1 MELGGGRMHE
11 LAGLSID
18 EWGSVVAII
27 GGIGA
32 VIGLIIKMTSIMNRL
47 ENSIDTL
54 NSTLN
59 NLVND
64 NHDLKIQV
72 NHLEDRFEEHVGE
85 AKVRNQKIKAL
96 EHEVFEKGN
105 H

>member
-1 MELGGGRMHE
+1 MHVFE
-11 LAGLSID
+11 GLSID
-18 EWGSVVAII
+18 EWGSVVAIL

-32 VIGLIIKMTSIMNRL
+32 AIALIVKMTSIMNRL
-47 ENSIDTL
+47 ESSIDTL

-64 NHDLKIQV
+64 NRDLKIRL
-72 NHLEDRFEEHVGE
+72 NHIEDRFEEHIGE

-96 EHEVFEKGN
+96 EHEVFERGKDK
-105 H
+105 

>member
-1 MELGGGRMHE
+1 MHE
-11 LAGLSID
+11 IAGLSID

-27 GGIGA
+27 GGIGV
-32 VIGLIIKMTSIMNRL
+32 VIGLIIKMTSIMNQL

-54 NSTLN
+54 NKMLHD
-59 NLVND
+59 LVND
-64 NHDLKIQV
+64 NRDLKIQV
-72 NHLEDRFEEHVGE
+72 NNLEDRFEVHIGE

>member
-1 MELGGGRMHE
+1 LHVFG
-11 LAGLSID
+11 GLSID
-18 EWGSVVAII
+18 EWGSVVAIF

-32 VIGLIIKMTSIMNRL
+32 AIALIVKMTSIMNRL
-47 ENSIDTL
+47 ESSIDTL

-64 NHDLKIQV
+64 NRDLKIRL
-72 NHLEDRFEEHVGE
+72 NHIEDRFEEHIGE

-96 EHEVFEKGN
+96 EHEVFERGKDK
-105 H
+105 

>member
-1 MELGGGRMHE
+1 MHE
-11 LAGLSID
+11 LAGLTID

-27 GGIGA
+27 GGIGV
-32 VIGLIIKMTSIMNRL
+32 VIGLIIKMTSIMNQL
-47 ENSIDTL
+47 ENSIDA
-54 NSTLN
+54 LN
-59 NLVND
+59 NMLHDLVND
-64 NHDLKIQV
+64 NRDLKIRV
-72 NHLEDRFEEHVGE
+72 NNLEDRFEEHIGE

>member
-1 MELGGGRMHE
+1 MHVFG
-11 LAGLSID
+11 GLSID
-18 EWGSVVAII
+18 EWGSVVAIL

-32 VIGLIIKMTSIMNRL
+32 VVALIVKMTSIMNRL
-47 ENSIDTL
+47 ESSIDTL

-64 NHDLKIQV
+64 NRDLKIRL
-72 NHLEDRFEEHVGE
+72 NHIEDRFEEHIGE

-96 EHEVFEKGN
+96 EHEVFDKGELKR
-105 H
+105 

>member
-1 MELGGGRMHE
+1 MHVFG
-11 LAGLSID
+11 GLSID
-18 EWGSVVAII
+18 EWGSVVAIL

-32 VIGLIIKMTSIMNRL
+32 AIALIVKMTSIMNRL
-47 ENSIDTL
+47 ESSIDTL

-64 NHDLKIQV
+64 NRDLKIRL
-72 NHLEDRFEEHVGE
+72 NHIEDRFEEHIGE

-96 EHEVFEKGN
+96 EHEVFERGKDK
-105 H
+105 

>member
-1 MELGGGRMHE
+1 MHE

-47 ENSIDTL
+47 ENSIDA
-54 NSTLN
+54 LN
-59 NLVND
+59 NMLHDLVKD
-64 NHDLKIQV
+64 NRDLKIQV
-72 NHLEDRFEEHVGE
+72 NNLEDRFEEHVGE

-96 EHEVFEKGN
+96 EHEVFDKRGKY
-105 H
+105 